1 MEKMTKQN
9 IIVVGEVTLT
19 LDKIIAVALGKT
31 KVAAAIKVVVP
42 L

>member
-1 MEKMTKQN
+1 MEKMSKQN
-9 IIVVGEVTLT
+9 IIVVGEGTLT
-19 LDKIIAVALGKT
+19 LDQIIAVALGKT